1 MPHNFILGT
10 QPPDETQSF
19 LADMNEDGSLNVLDV
34 VMIVDIILGNV
45 LARGSIVEEATF
57 YYGNDIVSYKSDG
70 NIAGIQFEVTGEYE
84 ITDNFLPDGWELEHN
99 ENTIILFSMDGSTLE
114 DNKLFSYEGDLR
126 LESIIVADW
135 YGSEVASSS
144 VLIPKEFA
152 LSPAYPNPFNPTTT
166 LSFALPLDSEVFVTI
181 YNLQGREVATLVS
194 TTMEAGYHTVTWD
207 ANSFSSGIYFVHM
220 IAGEYMN
227 TQKLMLVK

>member
-1 MPHNFILGT
+1 
-10 QPPDETQSF
+10 
-19 LADMNEDGSLNVLDV
+19 
-34 VMIVDIILGNV
+34 
-45 LARGSIVEEATF
+45 
-57 YYGNDIVSYKSDG
+57 
-70 NIAGIQFEVTGEYE
+70 
-84 ITDNFLPDGWELEHN
+84 
-99 ENTIILFSMDGSTLE
+99 MDGSPLE
-114 DNKLFSYEGDLR
+114 DDKLFSYEGDLR

-135 YGSEVASSS
+135 HGSEVVSSS
-144 VLIPKEFA
+144 VLLPKEFA

-181 YNLQGREVATLVS
+181 YNLQGRQIATLVS
-194 TTMEAGYHTVTWD
+194 TTMEAGYHSVTWD